1 MADSRWSR
9 LLRVARTLSSS
20 ASLVATLVGAL
31 PSPGHAQATG
41 AVTGRVTGLDGQPL
55 SEVVVAVQGTG
66 LAVATGASGRYRLT
80 RVPSGVHAIEF
91 RRIGYK
97 PHQVTIDV
105 TVGALTVDAVLDPQ
119 PIELATLLVEGVS
132 RAPDRTI
139 DAPAAVDVVRPATAE
154 PVSLTG
160 QTPLALARVPG
171 LDLPQSGVNDF
182 NVNARGFN
190 STLNRKVPVLID
202 GREVTIALT
211 GNQSWVTFPEAIED
225 LGRIEVIRGPVSALY
240 GPNAFNG
247 VINITTPAAREIVGT
262 KLTLGGGELGTQRA
276 DLRQAG
282 VWLHDRLG
290 YRLSLGYNR
299 SDDWTRSRT
308 AKDASDWK
316 QEYASAGSSVP
327 TTPGPENVPLNGQTR
342 DSLTGRALGTADP
355 QLVISGSARLDYYAA
370 EGSMVT
376 LEGGTARVENS
387 VAITGTGRNQ
397 TPELWRPWSRVAWNT
412 DRSSVWAWYT
422 GRAGQP
428 NVRLSSGTPNYNHE
442 SIVHVEGRTSR
453 RLSGD
458 VGRVVVGASV
468 QDNMVNTE
476 GTTLGPAY
484 DDRSDR
490 YYGVYAQVEYR
501 VLAPLRLVGAL
512 RWDDSNLFPAQLTPR
527 SAIVFTPV
535 SGHALRLSVN
545 RAFLTPTLANLFI
558 AAPAGS
564 GVQNLTA
571 IETKLRADP
580 VVGPALVNV
589 PTGQL
594 FTNSAAVPDS
604 SLGNIHLV
612 PQTVTSYEVGY
623 KGQIGPH
630 LFITVD
636 AYDAHIEN
644 LLTPLLPTAAAHL
657 NPDYAA
663 WTAPPEVPA
672 ALRTDV
678 ELAVRSALLAANKT
692 RVANGL
698 TRLADGTTAIVQSS
712 GNVGAVDEWG
722 VEMGGNVS
730 LTDALSLSASYTWYN
745 FAIRQNIPGN
755 VLAANTPRNKGTVSL
770 YYVGRQGIDAG
781 VDARVV
787 SRYRWTSGVWD
798 GEVPASQTVNVH
810 AAYRISPQLR
820 VYAYGTNIFDQQR
833 FQFFGG
839 SVIGRRVL
847 AGITTTL

>member
-1 MADSRWSR
+1 MA
-9 LLRVARTLSSS
+9 
-20 ASLVATLVGAL
+20 GAL
-31 PSPGHAQATG
+31 PSEGRSQTAALSGT
-41 AVTGRVTGLDGQPL
+41 VTSADGQPL
-55 SEVVVAVQGTG
+55 GEVVVAVQGTG
-66 LAVATGASGRYRLT
+66 LAVATSASGRYRLV
-80 RVPSGVHAIEF
+80 RVPSGSHPVEF
-91 RRIGYK
+91 RRMGFK
-97 PHQVTIDV
+97 PYQVTVDV
-105 TVGALTVDAVLDPQ
+105 TSGALTVDAVLEPQ
-119 PIELATLLVEGVS
+119 PLELAKVLVEAAS
-132 RAPDRTI
+132 RAPDRAI
-139 DAPAAVDVVRPATAE
+139 DAPAAVDVVRLATAE
-154 PVSLTG
+154 PISMTG
-160 QTPLALARVPG
+160 QAPLALTRVPG
-171 LDLPQSGVNDF
+171 LDLPQSGLNDF

-190 STLNRKVPVLID
+190 STLNRKMPVLID

-282 VWLHDRLG
+282 VWLHDRVG

-316 QEYASAGSSVP
+316 EEYASSTATPP
-327 TTPGPENVPLNGQTR
+327 TTPGPELVPLNGQTR
-342 DSLTGRALGTADP
+342 DSVTGQALGTADP
-355 QLVISGSARLDYYAA
+355 QLTIAGSARLDYYAA
-370 EGSMVT
+370 ESSMVT

-397 TPELWRPWSRVAWNT
+397 TRELWRPWARLAWNVGGS
-412 DRSSVWAWYT
+412 RLWAWYT

-428 NVRLSSGTPNYNHE
+428 NVRLSSGTPNANHE

-453 RLSGD
+453 RLGGES
-458 VGRVVVGASV
+458 GRVVVGASV
-468 QDNMVNTE
+468 QDNLVNTE
-476 GTTLGPAY
+476 GTTLGLQY

-501 VLAPLRLVGAL
+501 VLPPLRLVAAL
-512 RWDDSNLFPAQLTPR
+512 RWDDSNLFPAQFTPR
-527 SAIVFTPV
+527 TAVVFTPV

-545 RAFLTPTLANLFI
+545 RAFLTPTLSSLFI

-571 IETKLRADP
+571 IETQLRADP
-580 VVGPALVNV
+580 VVGPALANV
-589 PTGQL
+589 PTGHL

-612 PQTVTSYEVGY
+612 PQTVMSYEVGY
-623 KGQIGPH
+623 KGQIGPR

-636 AYDAHIEN
+636 AYDAHIKN
-644 LLTPLLPTAAAHL
+644 LLTPLLPTATAHL
-657 NPDYAA
+657 NPDYAE
-663 WTAPPEVPA
+663 WTAPPEVPVA
-672 ALRTDV
+672 SRADV
-678 ELAVRSALLAANKT
+678 VAAVRSALLTAGKS

-698 TRLADGTTAIVQSS
+698 TRLADGSTAIVQSS

-722 VEMGGNVS
+722 VEVGGNVS
-730 LTDALSLSASYTWYN
+730 LTDAVSLNASYTWYN
-745 FAIRQNIPGN
+745 FAVRENISGN
-755 VLAANTPRNKGTVSL
+755 VLAANTPRNKATVSL
-770 YYVGRQGIDAG
+770 AYAGRRGIDAG
-781 VDARVV
+781 VDARFV

-798 GEVPASQTVNVH
+798 GDVPASQTVNVH
-810 AAYRISPQLR
+810 AGYGINPHLR
-820 VYAYGTNIFDQQR
+820 VYVNGTNIFDQER